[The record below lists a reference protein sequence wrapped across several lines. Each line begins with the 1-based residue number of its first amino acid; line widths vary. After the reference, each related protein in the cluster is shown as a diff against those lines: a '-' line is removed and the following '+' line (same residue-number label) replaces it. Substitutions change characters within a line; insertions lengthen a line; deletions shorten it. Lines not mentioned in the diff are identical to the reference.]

1 MPIYNPDGT
10 LVQSFTDESGLGA
23 EWVELLRN
31 ARAATG
37 KSYAPYSRFLVGVA
51 IRLDDGTV
59 ITGGNQENA
68 SYPLCM
74 CAERVALYAAS
85 AVHPGKK
92 IRQLAVIAHRSGAP
106 ELVPATPC
114 GACRQVLVEFE
125 QNQTDPIQIVLF
137 GPECTYYLLPS
148 AAALLPMA
156 FDRNSL

>member
-10 LVQSFTDESGLGA
+10 IVQSYSDESVLSGD
-23 EWVELLRN
+23 WVELLRN

-51 IRLDDGTV
+51 IRLEDGTL

-74 CAERVALYAAS
+74 CAERVALYAAT

-92 IRQLAVIAHRSGAP
+92 IRQLAVIAHRAGAV

-125 QNQTDPIQIVLF
+125 QNQIEPIQIVLF
-137 GPECTYYLLPS
+137 GPGDTYYLLPS